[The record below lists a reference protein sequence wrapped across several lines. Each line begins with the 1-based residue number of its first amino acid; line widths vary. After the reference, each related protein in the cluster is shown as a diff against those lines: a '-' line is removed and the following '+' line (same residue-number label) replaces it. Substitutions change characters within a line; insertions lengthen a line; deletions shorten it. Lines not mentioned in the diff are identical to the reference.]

1 MRNKMKR
8 FKTPIWAVFFREAE
22 RIKHNPAYR
31 FMLFTGPMVGI
42 LIIFFIFK
50 QGTVK
55 ELPIAVVDQDDSSL
69 SIKIENNLNASPD
82 VAVVMHMR
90 DMFQARE
97 MVENGSIEAI
107 VLIPAETEKSIFKG
121 LEVPVPVYINGSNV
135 LKAGIIQRS
144 IVTTLK
150 TVSGSIQLKKLMI
163 AGKNEKDAMSR
174 IVPVKINKHILFN
187 PYTNYTYFLSSALL
201 YLMLYLF
208 VFLSSIYTLGNELKR
223 GTGTELLQTSNN
235 SVRLAIIGKMA
246 PYTIIFCGF
255 AMLINLLLFE
265 VEKMPVNGDF
275 LFIFLGQFVTI
286 ITYQLMG
293 LIFIGA
299 TTNLRLALSLG
310 SAYSM
315 MSITFSGL
323 TFPLE
328 AMPKIAQCFSAIFPF
343 TWWEKLVISQSL
355 RGAPLRNA
363 LPYICYILVFQ
374 LLSLFFLELYKHH
387 LSNPKYWGKS

>member
-1 MRNKMKR
+1 MSR
-8 FKTPIWAVFFREAE
+8 FKTPIWAVFFREVE

-82 VAVVMHMR
+82 VAVVMHLR

-97 MVENGSIEAI
+97 MLENGSIEAI
-107 VLIPAETEKSIFKG
+107 VLIPAETEKSVFKG

-150 TVSGSIQLKKLMI
+150 TVSGGIQLKKLMI
-163 AGKNEKDAMSR
+163 AGKNETEAMAR
-174 IVPVKINKHILFN
+174 IAPVKINKHILFN

-201 YLMLYLF
+201 YMMLYLF

-223 GTGTELLQTSNN
+223 GTGLELLQTSNN
-235 SVRLAIIGKMA
+235 SIRLAIIGKMA

-299 TTNLRLALSLG
+299 TTNLRLSMSIG

-315 MSITFSGL
+315 MGITFSGL

-355 RGAPLRNA
+355 RGTPLHNA

-374 LLSLFFLELYKHH
+374 LLSLFFLEMYKHH
-387 LSNPKYWGKS
+387 LSNSKYWGKS